1 MKLPSILR
9 VASPQ
14 RFEIKPRYYDPIK
27 EEIEQRTARIKK
39 ELQAE
44 GKIPLADEDTED
56 MTYSSS
62 IRGAFASG
70 NHIRGRSTSLFNS
83 ASMLRLVIFMILI
96 AAVFGYIYLGP
107 EALYTVA
114 YIVGGLALLVIFF
127 RIKGKSGK

>member
-9 VASPQ
+9 VANPH

-44 GKIPLADEDTED
+44 GKIPLDKEDLEHEP
-56 MTYSSS
+56 YSSS
-62 IRGAFASG
+62 IRGAFASSS
-70 NHIRGRSTSLFNS
+70 HLRSRGASPFNK
-83 ASMLRLVIFMILI
+83 AGLLRLFIFVLLI

-107 EALYTVA
+107 EALYTMA
-114 YIVGGLALLVIFF
+114 YLLGGVALLVFFF

>member
-1 MKLPSILR
+1 MKLPSIIR

-44 GKIPLADEDTED
+44 GKIPLGDEDTED

-70 NHIRGRSTSLFNS
+70 SQLRGRSASSFNS
-83 ASMLRLVIFMILI
+83 AGILRLFIFLLLI
-96 AAVFGYIYLGP
+96 GTVFGYIYLGP
-107 EALYTVA
+107 EALYTMA
-114 YIVGGLALLVIFF
+114 YIVGGVALLVVFF